1 MPLIADS
8 DDRSL
13 PTRGFAR
20 MFGLHPA
27 VAFLIFIVDSMMFA
41 ADWGTLGAFWP
52 VSVVVGL
59 VLGIITYRAQIKW
72 QGDDK
77 ESAFIKAA
85 ILALL
90 TAIPA
95 PIPAL
100 LSVPAGIVGIFNRKN
115 T

>member
-1 MPLIADS
+1 MPLAAS
-8 DDRSL
+8 PYE
-13 PTRGFAR
+13 PTPPSRKFAR
-20 MFGLHPA
+20 RFGLHPA
-27 VAFLIFIVDSMMFA
+27 VASLLFTVDGMIFA

-52 VSVVVGL
+52 VSVVVGV

-72 QGDDK
+72 YGDDK
-77 ESAFIKAA
+77 ESALIKAA
-85 ILALL
+85 ILTLL

-100 LSVPAGIVGIFNRKN
+100 LSVPAGIVGIFHRKN